1 MFATSIIF
9 TVTSNKS
16 IIMKLIFT
24 LAACLSIT
32 LGQAQIFGRIVD
44 RAKDKIS
51 NKIEERVVERISE
64 EIARAAMKPIDNAI
78 DDMLKERHQQDSING
93 KKDVDYGEFLNTF
106 LKPVDLPDSYTFDMV
121 LECET
126 KDYDGDKSK
135 MEMLLTKD
143 GSAIGFV
150 QFENDDRTMMVFDTK
165 NDIMAVYNEEEKK
178 VQGMPSMLSIAGAM
192 AAAHDEEDAYEVTIE
207 KTGKTKKVAGYECEE
222 WEIDDEET
230 TTKALVAADFPIE
243 WKESFGPFLK
253 QILPTTRRDQM
264 PSGMALKS
272 ESKTKAKNKKSKF
285 EVKKVIDDPMTI
297 DNSEYKKEAY
307 STED

>member
-1 MFATSIIF
+1 
-9 TVTSNKS
+9 
-16 IIMKLIFT
+16 MKLIFT
-24 LAACLSIT
+24 LIT
-32 LGQAQIFGRIVD
+32 SLTITFAHAQIFGRIVD

-51 NKIEERVVERISE
+51 NEIEERVVERISE

-93 KKDVDYGEFLNTF
+93 KTDVDYGEFLNTF
-106 LKPVDLPDSYTFDMV
+106 LKPVELPDSYTFDMV

-150 QFENDDRTMMVFDTK
+150 QFENDNRTMMIFDTK
-165 NDIMAVYNEEEKK
+165 NDVMAVYNEEEKK

-192 AAAHDEEDAYEVTIE
+192 ASAHSEEDAYEVTIE

-243 WKESFGPFLK
+243 WKESFGPFIK
-253 QILPTTRRDQM
+253 QILPTTQRDKM
-264 PSGMALKS
+264 PDGMTLKS
-272 ESKTKAKNKKSKF
+272 ESKTKAKNKKSRF
-285 EVKKVIDDPMTI
+285 EVKKVIDDPLTVNNQ
-297 DNSEYKKEAY
+297 DYTQETY
-307 STED
+307 SGEE